1 MSAWYSYPR
10 LSDHIQTYHTR
21 IGRSF
26 LFRVFVPVVL
36 ILVVFLLLRYFLQ
49 RPLQNLLPQ
58 FDIIRHQTHSANNIY
73 PRKTV
78 NV

>member
-1 MSAWYSYPR
+1 MSARYSYSR
-10 LSDHIQTYHTR
+10 LCDRVQAYHTR

-36 ILVVFLLLRYFLQ
+36 VLFLLLRYFLQ

-58 FDIIRHQTHSANNIY
+58 FDIIRHQTYTALTTDILA
-73 PRKTV
+73 RR
-78 NV
+78 